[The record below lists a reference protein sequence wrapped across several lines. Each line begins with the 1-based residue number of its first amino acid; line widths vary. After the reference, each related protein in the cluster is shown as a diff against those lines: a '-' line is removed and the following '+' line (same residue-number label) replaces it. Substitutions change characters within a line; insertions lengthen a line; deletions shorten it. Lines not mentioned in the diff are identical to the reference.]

1 MRDALLRVALDLT
14 AHLAS
19 ADRDRRLLQAVRRLI
34 PCDATA
40 LLALQGDVLIPRA
53 VDGLRP
59 EILGRRFPLKDHP
72 RLAAIVASDGP
83 VTFGACGLPDPFDG
97 WMAEPAPPLADVHAC
112 MGCALRVEG
121 QVVGALTVDAAD
133 PQAYAGVNDTD
144 FALLAALAGAAL
156 HTAGLVDAL
165 ALAARRAGVVADQL
179 LADADRRSGLLVGT
193 SAPMRTLR
201 DEIEWVAS
209 AGDVPVLITGET
221 GVGKELVARAIHHH
235 SPRAKG
241 PLIHVNCAAL
251 PESIADAE
259 LFGHAPGAFTGAGQA
274 RAGRFEA
281 ADGGTLLLDEVG
293 ELPLSVQPKLLRAL
307 QFGEIQRVG
316 ADRPVRVDVRV
327 VAATNRD
334 LEAEV
339 AAGRFRADLFHRLQ
353 VYPVQVPS
361 LRARPSDIPLLA
373 GHFLDA
379 ARVRLGTGP
388 LRLTPAATAAL
399 VAHEW
404 PGNVRELEH
413 AVLRAAIRAA
423 GAGGRAAAVI
433 DAHHLPAVGLSEAP
447 LPVAGPVPA
456 EPPPGG
462 LMAEVEALKRR
473 RIHQALDASGGN
485 VAAAARR
492 LGLDRSN
499 LHRLMGRLGV
509 DRGPA

>member
-281 ADGGTLLLDEVG
+281 ADGGTLLLDEIS
-293 ELPLSVQPKLLRAL
+293 EIPFALQAKLLRVLQENAL
-307 QFGEIQRVG
+307 TRVG
-316 ADRPVRVDVRV
+316 STQEIPVDVRI
-327 VAATNRD
+327 VATSNRD
-334 LEAEV
+334 IEEMINR
-339 AAGRFRADLFHRLQ
+339 GEFREDLYFRLT
-353 VYPVQVPS
+353 VFPIQVPS
-361 LRARPSDIPLLA
+361 LQEREGDLPLLIS
-373 GHFLDA
+373 HFL
-379 ARVRLGTGP
+379 
-388 LRLTPAATAAL
+388 
-399 VAHEW
+399 
-404 PGNVRELEH
+404 
-413 AVLRAAIRAA
+413 
-423 GAGGRAAAVI
+423 
-433 DAHHLPAVGLSEAP
+433 
-447 LPVAGPVPA
+447 
-456 EPPPGG
+456 
-462 LMAEVEALKRR
+462 
-473 RIHQALDASGGN
+473 Q
-485 VAAAARR
+485 
-492 LGLDRSN
+492 
-499 LHRLMGRLGV
+499 
-509 DRGPA
+509 